1 MCTEFLFKFSIFR
14 SLSLQQQKVFRF
26 WHARNRNRN
35 TFSFDVIDFCY
46 RSAHSRIER
55 DAERKFPKTE
65 KLFRMLTSINDND
78 RHFEMFRRNFHCQQ
92 NSFEMFSVILVA
104 VAHFIHSIWHRLFQS
119 PSKPYPKKP
128 IDSNWGRSCVCVL
141 VWFSS
146 YRHSTTWLHPTFR
159 RWMCFCATIA
169 IKLKNHVQPLH
180 KHVLNIPTTQFK

>member
-26 WHARNRNRN
+26 WHARNRNWN

-104 VAHFIHSIWHRLFQS
+104 VAHFIHSIWHRLCQS
-119 PSKPYPKKP
+119 PSKPYPEKT
-128 IDSNWGRSCVCVL
+128 DRFELRTFVCMCLGLIFELSTFNHMTPSHISAVDVL
-141 VWFSS
+141 VLV
-146 YRHSTTWLHPTFR
+146 YY
-159 RWMCFCATIA
+159 C
-169 IKLKNHVQPLH
+169 H
-180 KHVLNIPTTQFK
+180 KTEKSRSIVT